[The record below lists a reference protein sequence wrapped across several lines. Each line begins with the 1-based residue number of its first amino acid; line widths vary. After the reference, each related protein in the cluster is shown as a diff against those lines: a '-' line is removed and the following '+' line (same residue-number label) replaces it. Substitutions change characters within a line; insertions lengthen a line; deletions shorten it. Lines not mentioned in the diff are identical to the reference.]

1 MEQEL
6 LQKVF
11 EVVTNMQKEI
21 GTISNKIDNV
31 ETKLSARIDEVETKL
46 SAKIETLTSR
56 VDKLEATVDTLK
68 DLPQEVRKINK
79 QLIEIN
85 SNIRYL
91 WEDFKIL
98 EERIQKKEYSEIR

>member
-11 EVVTNMQKEI
+11 EVVTNMQDEVR
-21 GTISNKIDNV
+21 TLSNKIDNV
-31 ETKLSARIDEVETKL
+31 EAKLSSRIDDVEVKL
-46 SAKIETLTSR
+46 SGRIDDVEAKLSGRI
-56 VDKLEATVDTLK
+56 DKLETTVDTLK
-68 DLPQEVRKINK
+68 DLPENIKRINK

-98 EERIQKKEYSEIR
+98 EEKVQKI